1 MLSISLALKNI
12 YISMTI
18 ALRKFQREVNLN
30 IIVILNVPVIKSDL
44 GSYMN
49 GYNVTHVILGNGES
63 KRVLLTPKVKSVETV
78 KGNEIGVGAIVEVSS
93 DSGAWFAATVV
104 KVVRKDKFLVE
115 YHGLL
120 ADDDSQ
126 LREEIDVL
134 HIRPHPPDADVD
146 GQFSLLDEL
155 DAFYNDGWWVGVIS
169 KALADFKIFV
179 SMLDFTPCW
188 KAGQV
193 LEFVAS

>member
-1 MLSISLALKNI
+1 M
-12 YISMTI
+12 
-18 ALRKFQREVNLN
+18 
-30 IIVILNVPVIKSDL
+30 
-44 GSYMN
+44 
-49 GYNVTHVILGNGES
+49 
-63 KRVLLTPKVKSVETV
+63 TPKVKSVETV

-93 DSGAWFAATVV
+93 DEDGFSGAGFAATVV

-169 KALADFKIFV
+169 KALADFKV
-179 SMLDFTPCW
+179 CSLH
-188 KAGQV
+188 
-193 LEFVAS
+193 

>member
-1 MLSISLALKNI
+1 M
-12 YISMTI
+12 
-18 ALRKFQREVNLN
+18 
-30 IIVILNVPVIKSDL
+30 
-44 GSYMN
+44 
-49 GYNVTHVILGNGES
+49 
-63 KRVLLTPKVKSVETV
+63 LLTPKVKSVETV

-126 LREEIDVL
+126 LREEIDAL
-134 HIRPHPPDADVD
+134 HIRPHPLDTDVD
-146 GQFSLLDEL
+146 GQFSILDEV

-169 KALADFKIFV
+169 KALADSRYVVYFR
-179 SMLDFTPCW
+179 SSNEE
-188 KAGQV
+188 
-193 LEFVAS
+193 LEFENSQLRLHQDWIGGKWVMPCKVWIFTATLFTVKVCMLELF

>member
-1 MLSISLALKNI
+1 
-12 YISMTI
+12 
-18 ALRKFQREVNLN
+18 
-30 IIVILNVPVIKSDL
+30 
-44 GSYMN
+44 MN

-155 DAFYNDGWWVGVIS
+155 DAFYNDGWWVVYFRS
-169 KALADFKIFV
+169 
-179 SMLDFTPCW
+179 SNEE
-188 KAGQV
+188 
-193 LEFVAS
+193 LEFEHSQLRLHQDWIGGKWVMPCKVWIFTATLFIVHVEIKVLNRTLLRCSIVEQPQAATVGCHGSRLV

>member
-1 MLSISLALKNI
+1 
-12 YISMTI
+12 
-18 ALRKFQREVNLN
+18 
-30 IIVILNVPVIKSDL
+30 
-44 GSYMN
+44 MN

-169 KALADFKIFV
+169 KALADFKV
-179 SMLDFTPCW
+179 CSL
-188 KAGQV
+188 
-193 LEFVAS
+193 L

>member
-1 MLSISLALKNI
+1 MIG
-12 YISMTI
+12 
-18 ALRKFQREVNLN
+18 E
-30 IIVILNVPVIKSDL
+30 
-44 GSYMN
+44 
-49 GYNVTHVILGNGES
+49 GNGES

-155 DAFYNDGWWVGVIS
+155 DAFYNDGWSSNEELEFEHSQLRLHQDWIGGKWVMPC
-169 KALADFKIFV
+169 KIFV